1 VNRQYQPLW
10 IGAAALI
17 VVPFALQAIGLT
29 LTSSTDV
36 VIFAIAAM
44 GLNLLVG
51 YTGLTSF
58 GHGAWFGIGA
68 YAAAL
73 SQKYWFPGQIV
84 LPFLLAVAFIAVLST
99 VVGFLILRRR
109 GVYFSLLTLA
119 LSALTYAIAFRW
131 TAFTGGESGLG
142 GVQRPAIGPV
152 NLDNPVVFLA
162 AVSLIGLAVLYLLLR
177 VIRSPFGHVIVAIR
191 ENEQRATFQ
200 GYDTD
205 KYKLAI
211 FVLSASVT
219 GLAGALLVFHHR
231 IASAEPT
238 SVAFSGELLAMVVI
252 GGMRSFLGPA
262 LGALFYILFRE
273 LLSIWTDNW
282 LLWFGLAFVGFI
294 LFSPTGLV
302 GIWAQIKRRWRP
314 ALEESAAMSR
324 RKIYEGLP
332 LPSFLQPPPQQG
344 AVLEVKSIN
353 KHFGGIQAVR
363 DAELTLHAG
372 EIHAL
377 IGPNG
382 AGKTTTFNLISGMFP
397 PDSGTVRLNGKEIQS
412 MAPYRIC
419 QQGLAR
425 SFQITN
431 LFRGLTIY
439 ENLRLSLQARHAA
452 RFNAWRDIDS
462 YPEIHAETRDLVKFL
477 GLQGIEEIEGGAL
490 SYGGQRLVDLGIAL
504 GSKPQVLLMDEPL
517 AGLAAAERERVSNL
531 VKSIAASIPVLIVE
545 HDIDRVLGFSQRV
558 TVMNQGSVLMAGSPE
573 EARADQRVQEVYTGS
588 GTPPVTGRLAGEAR
602 ERPLLLRFEKVNAF
616 YGKSHILNDATLEVR
631 EGEIVAL
638 LGRNGAGKS
647 TLLKTLTGLLA
658 PASGKIEFAGRDIA
672 GMAAPDIA
680 RLGIGYV
687 PQGRGLF
694 AGMTVAENLS
704 LGRLARSTDGS
715 QGVVW
720 SEQKIMEF
728 FPRLKERMHTPADYL
743 SGGEQQMVAVARALS
758 GNVRLLLLDEP
769 FEGLAP
775 TVVQELFTVFDRLRK
790 DVSIVIVEHNLDLVL
805 ALADRVFALERGA
818 IFHEG
823 PAEPLLNDLAYRK
836 QILWVSGSA
845 QTPPA
850 HPAQPP
856 ANNESPVATSLNKG
870 HAS

>member
-1 VNRQYQPLW
+1 MIKKYQPLW
-10 IGAAALI
+10 IGAVAL
-17 VVPFALQAIGLT
+17 VVLPFALQALGLT
-29 LTSSTDV
+29 LTSATDV
-36 VIFAIAAM
+36 VIFAIAAL

-84 LPFLLAVAFIAVLST
+84 PPALFALAFVALLSA

-142 GVQRPAIGPV
+142 GVVRPAIGPL
-152 NLDNPVVFLA
+152 NLDDPVAYLVL
-162 AVSLIGLAVLYLLLR
+162 VSLIGFAVLFVLLR
-177 VIRSPFGHVIVAIR
+177 VVRSPFGHVLVAIR

-205 KYKLAI
+205 KYKLGV
-211 FVLSASVT
+211 FVLSATVT
-219 GLAGALLVFHHR
+219 ALAGVLLVFHHR
-231 IASAEPT
+231 LASADPT
-238 SVAFSGELLAMVVI
+238 SVAFSGELLVMVVI
-252 GGMRSFLGPA
+252 GGMRSFLGPV

-273 LLSIWTDNW
+273 LLSMWTPNW

-294 LFSPTGLV
+294 LYSPNGLV
-302 GIWAQIKRRWRP
+302 GIWERLQRRWRP
-314 ALEESAAMSR
+314 LPEEGAAMSQR
-324 RKIYEGLP
+324 QIHEGLP
-332 LPSFLQPPPQQG
+332 LPDFLRPAPRHG
-344 AVLEVKSIN
+344 VVLEVAGIGKR
-353 KHFGGIQAVR
+353 FGGIQAVR
-363 DAELTLHAG
+363 EVQLSLRAG
-372 EIHAL
+372 QIHAL

-382 AGKTTTFNLISGMFP
+382 AGKTTTFNMISGMFE
-397 PDSGTVRLNGKEIQS
+397 PDSGTVRLLGQDIQHLP
-412 MAPYRIC
+412 AHRIC

-431 LFRGLTIY
+431 LFRGLSIY
-439 ENLRLSLQARHAA
+439 ENLRLSLQARHPA
-452 RFNAWRDIDS
+452 RFNAWRDIAS
-462 YPEIHAETRDLVKFL
+462 YPQVHADTAALMKFL
-477 GLQGIEEIEGGAL
+477 GLQGIEEVESGAL

-517 AGLAAAERERVSNL
+517 AGLAAAERERVSHLIKTVALN
-531 VKSIAASIPVLIVE
+531 IPVLIVE
-545 HDIDRVLGFSQRV
+545 HDIDRVLGFSQQV
-558 TVMNQGSVLMAGSPE
+558 TVMNQGSVLMAGTPE
-573 EARADQRVQEVYTGS
+573 QARADQRVQEIYTGS
-588 GTPPVTGRLAGEAR
+588 GTPPVTGRVAGAAI
-602 ERPLLLRFEKVNAF
+602 ERPLLLRFEGVNAF

-647 TLLKTLTGLLA
+647 TLLKTLTGLVTA
-658 PASGKIEFAGRDIA
+658 ASGKIEYAGRDIA
-672 GMAAPDIA
+672 GLAAPAIA

-694 AGMTVAENLS
+694 SGMTVTENLA
-704 LGRLARSTDGS
+704 LGRLARATDGRS
-715 QGVVW
+715 GTVW
-720 SEQKIMEF
+720 SEEKILKY
-728 FPRLKERMHTPADYL
+728 FPQLKARMQTPADFL

-775 TVVQELFTVFDRLRK
+775 TVVQELFSVFDQLRQE
-790 DVSIVIVEHNLDLVL
+790 VSIIIVEHNLDLVL

-818 IFHEG
+818 VFHTG
-823 PAEPLLNDLAYRK
+823 PAQPLLTDLAYRK
-836 QILWVSGSA
+836 QILW
-845 QTPPA
+845 
-850 HPAQPP
+850 
-856 ANNESPVATSLNKG
+856 L
-870 HAS
+870 

>member
-1 VNRQYQPLW
+1 MSHKYQPIW
-10 IGAAALI
+10 IAAAAMVI
-17 VVPFALQAIGLT
+17 VPLLLQAVGLT

-73 SQKYWFPGQIV
+73 IQKYWFPGQIV
-84 LPFLLAVAFIAVLST
+84 LPFLLAVLAVALLAT

-119 LSALTYAIAFRW
+119 LSALTFAIAFRW

-142 GVQRPAIGPV
+142 GVVRPALGPI
-152 NLDNPVVFLA
+152 NLEAPIPFLI
-162 AVSLIGLAVLYLLLR
+162 AVSVVGLAVVYLLLR
-177 VIRSPFGHVIVAIR
+177 VIRSPFGHTMVAIR

-200 GYDTD
+200 GYNTTH
-205 KYKLAI
+205 YKLAM
-211 FVLSASVT
+211 FVLSAAVT
-219 GLAGALLVFHHR
+219 GLAGALLAFHHR
-231 IASAEPT
+231 FASAEPT
-238 SVAFSGELLAMVVI
+238 SVAFSGELLAMVVM

-273 LLSIWTDNW
+273 FLSIWTANW

-294 LFSPTGLV
+294 VFSPTGLV
-302 GIWAQIKRRWRP
+302 GIWTQLKRRWKP
-314 ALEESAAMSR
+314 ELEVGAAMSL

-332 LPSFLQPPPQQG
+332 LPGFLRPQAQQG
-344 AVLEVKSIN
+344 LVLEVHAID

-363 DAELTLHAG
+363 NAQLTLHAG

-382 AGKTTTFNLISGMFP
+382 AGKTTTFNLISGMFA
-397 PDSGTVRLNGKEIQS
+397 PDGGTVKLNGRAIQGLS
-412 MAPYRIC
+412 PHAIC

-431 LFRGLTIY
+431 LFRGLSIY
-439 ENLRLSLQARHAA
+439 ENLRLSLQARHTA
-452 RFNAWRDIDS
+452 RFNMWRDIDS
-462 YPEIHAETRDLVKFL
+462 YPQIHAETAELMKFL
-477 GLQGIEEIEGGAL
+477 GLEGMETIAGGEL

-517 AGLAAAERERVSNL
+517 AGLAAAERERVSHL
-531 VKSIAASIPVLIVE
+531 VKTIASNIPVLIVE
-545 HDIDRVLGFSQRV
+545 HDIDRVLGFSQKV
-558 TVMNQGSVLMAGSPE
+558 TVMNQGGVLMAGTPD
-573 EARADQRVQEVYTGS
+573 EARADRRVQEIYTGT
-588 GTPPVTGRLAGEAR
+588 GTPPVTGRIAGNASS
-602 ERPLLLRFEKVNAF
+602 RPQLLRFEGVNAF

-647 TLLKTLTGLLA
+647 TLLKTLTGLLK
-658 PASGKIEFAGRDIA
+658 PASGQIEYAGRNIA
-672 GMAAPDIA
+672 GLPAPDIA
-680 RLGIGYV
+680 RMGIGYV

-694 AGMTVAENLS
+694 SGMTVAENLS
-704 LGRLARSTDGS
+704 LGRLARATDGS
-715 QGVVW
+715 NGCVW
-720 SEQKIMEF
+720 SEEKILQY
-728 FPRLKERMHTPADYL
+728 FPRLKERMNTHADYL

-775 TVVQELFTVFDRLRK
+775 AVVQELFTVFDQLRRE
-790 DVSIVIVEHNLDLVL
+790 VSIIIVEHNLDLVL

-818 IFHEG
+818 VFHTG
-823 PAEPLLNDLAYRK
+823 PAEPLLSDLDYRK
-836 QILWVSGSA
+836 QILW
-845 QTPPA
+845 
-850 HPAQPP
+850 
-856 ANNESPVATSLNKG
+856 L
-870 HAS
+870 